1 MNPPSNRRLSETA
14 VIGPGFRW
22 LLSVVFTL
30 FALIVVNSIYLSSIS
45 ALEYVSGM
53 IYQDYFYLL
62 MFLLHL
68 FLGLLLVLP
77 FCAFAILHARRA
89 IRRDN
94 RYAIRAGIALF
105 ISGLLLLISAAPIT
119 LDTRF
124 RSS

>member
-1 MNPPSNRRLSETA
+1 MNAPRNSRSPASA
-14 VIGPGFRW
+14 VISPGIRW
-22 LLSVVFTL
+22 LLGVVFTL

-77 FCAFAILHARRA
+77 FCVFAMLHARRA

-94 RYAIRAGIALF
+94 R
-105 ISGLLLLISAAPIT
+105 
-119 LDTRF
+119 
-124 RSS
+124 